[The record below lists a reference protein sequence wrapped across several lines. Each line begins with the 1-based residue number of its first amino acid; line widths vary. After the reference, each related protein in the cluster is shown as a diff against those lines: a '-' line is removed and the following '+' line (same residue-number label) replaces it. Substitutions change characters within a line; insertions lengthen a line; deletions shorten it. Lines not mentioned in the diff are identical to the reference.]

1 MRFPAALATT
11 EHLRARVSEMKQDTG
26 LWQEGMVCEAS
37 ARQKCHG
44 IAEELMGEILQV
56 KSDACEALQALG
68 MMWAIVVRIAQGVGH
83 LSFLYSN
90 STALTIP
97 CTILSG
103 HFHALRRN
111 RHV

>member
-1 MRFPAALATT
+1 LRFPAALATT

-26 LWQEGMVCEAS
+26 LWQEGMVREAS

-68 MMWAIVVRIAQGVGH
+68 MMWAIVVREFVKNCDCTGGWTPF
-83 LSFLYSN
+83 LSLQ
-90 STALTIP
+90 
-97 CTILSG
+97 
-103 HFHALRRN
+103 
-111 RHV
+111 